1 ATSTAPTVRRTAH
14 RRASTSSS
22 ASWPGTISISR
33 RTRRRRKIRARSTMI
48 VDKLARGRRYRSLHP
63 GFAKAFE
70 FLTSA
75 ELKSMPAG
83 RQDLD
88 GERLYV
94 SIEHATGRGRD
105 GARLEAHRKYIDI
118 QVTID
123 GAEEI
128 GWMPLADC
136 RNPSGAF
143 MTDNDVGFFNDRP

>member
-1 ATSTAPTVRRTAH
+1 
-14 RRASTSSS
+14 
-22 ASWPGTISISR
+22 
-33 RTRRRRKIRARSTMI
+33 MI

-143 MTDNDVGFFNDRP
+143 MTDNDVGFFNDRPQGWIALPPGQFVLFFPDDAHAPLGGVGPVRKAIVKVLL

>member
-1 ATSTAPTVRRTAH
+1 
-14 RRASTSSS
+14 
-22 ASWPGTISISR
+22 
-33 RTRRRRKIRARSTMI
+33 MI
-48 VDKLARGRRYRSLHP
+48 LDKLARGRRYRSLHP
-63 GFAKAFE
+63 GFARAFE

-75 ELKSMPAG
+75 ELKSMPPG

-94 SIEHATGRGRD
+94 SIEHVTGRGRD

-123 GAEEI
+123 GSEEI

-143 MTDNDVGFFNDRP
+143 LTDNDVGFYTDRPQGWISLPPGQFALFFPDDAHAPLGGMGPVRKAIVKVLL